1 MQEALLLRRRRR
13 TLVDCHQL
21 QSSTESI
28 LEFTAPPSA
37 SSKSAAAFVFPAES
51 EVIELLKMAYIL
63 QVSEISIIK
72 VFGSMVTWYC
82 YRKSC
87 LQ

>member
-37 SSKSAAAFVFPAES
+37 SSKSAAAAFVFPAES

-72 VFGSMVTWYC
+72 VFGSMVTW
-82 YRKSC
+82 
-87 LQ
+87 